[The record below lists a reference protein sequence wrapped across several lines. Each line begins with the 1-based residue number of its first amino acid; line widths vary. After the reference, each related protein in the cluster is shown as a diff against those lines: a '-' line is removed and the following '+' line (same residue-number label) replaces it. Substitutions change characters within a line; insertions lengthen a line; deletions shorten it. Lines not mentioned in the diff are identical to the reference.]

1 MAQLEQACLN
11 GEPRERLVYLQG
23 EVERELAPVI
33 VGLDALGEGA
43 VAAPAAQGADPV
55 RIAALVANVKQLLAD
70 SDTAAMDALSDL
82 ESLIGAHRL
91 AGRLRQ
97 VSERAERFDFDE
109 ALALL
114 NELDWAPAAR

>member
-1 MAQLEQACLN
+1 M
-11 GEPRERLVYLQG
+11 
-23 EVERELAPVI
+23 
-33 VGLDALGEGA
+33 GLDALGEGA